1 MSGGEYDMRYR
12 KKLNKTKSK
21 ILLASFLFLIAIT
34 FITTYTFTYS
44 EYTTATTLSEV
55 ENASGV
61 FDNVVVVDDFSSDY
75 NYYMGLNY
83 TNSDDGT
90 LPSGTDQ
97 NIYNDSNLVKTIIHY
112 SGEAIDDTS
121 KVGYVSLDERQD
133 TYTYY
138 KYYPVKDG
146 YITIELIDNPFTDR
160 PTDKAFNG
168 WLTDYEGAT
177 LSYDA
182 NYYVRYAKVPVTMT
196 NNIPNQIEITFHA
209 NWYTAKVYN
218 ITSTSNQWSSA
229 LSSLNKKGMTQLG
242 GTKYI
247 YEDVS
252 SLYTMGSIGFFE
264 RYPSGAVN
272 NSGQN
277 VSGRCW
283 GTCTYYIRV
292 GVNNYDPS
300 TTYYKLTGN
309 GNNRTMTQYTVQ
321 VIDTEEIP
329 GLSANTLLAGFY
341 QEVIIRNGASIAG
354 YYDSNGV
361 LQTSGTCGTSGGC
374 SYYELFQY
382 YDSSGNINR
391 AVDGEIYYYLTTRDM
406 NIIVMQANTSSTFSN
421 NTNIP
426 FTLTSQYN
434 DNNYKNSVA
443 WTVSN
448 VSVICNDDVTIE
460 NIRIN
465 SNQSSSKGEPSSS
478 TNSNRYLYANYNNVK
493 LGRGIVGTGSYK
505 NFNGI
510 FGGNNESDSI
520 GSRDNTVKYKLI
532 VESGLY
538 NTITLTNGPVYG
550 SMNKYIEAIGLY
562 GNDYDKVTKNNTNLD
577 VNYDANGSWG
587 GGNYYSSSETTGITF
602 DTIVRSGSFGTGKYD
617 HITGI
622 YVGGRA
628 RGNHYTARRIK
639 VEGGWIYNLIGGPL
653 TGSNRG
659 SINDTYIYMTGGEV
673 DMIIGGADTSAT
685 YGNRIISVT
694 DGTVNYSVFGGSNG
708 YNGADTDGTLNGSSL
723 IYIGGNSIIGNEDY
737 VNNNTTLW
745 GAEAGSVFGIGN
757 GKEGTSS
764 IGSNDN
770 SNIVVDSNATIL
782 NNVYGGG
789 NYGATGISSRSNT
802 NTTNITINGG
812 TINGSVYGGGNNNGA
827 GSNTKTSTIN
837 VKMTNGTVLGSI
849 YGGSKN
855 KGTVYGNTNLD
866 ILAGTVQT
874 SVYGGGEGGYTSA
887 NEPGTFVTGAVKVN
901 VGVKDQDNNLLKI
914 NTSVYGGSA
923 FGTVNGSEQTTTIS
937 SNNTNVIVNSGT
949 IKNVFGGGEGN
960 NTYTPYVEGNVTVNV
975 NGGIIDNVF
984 GGNDL
989 KGTPNGIVRVNVNG
1003 GEIQNAYAG
1012 GNQTEVDSPYIN
1024 LLGGTVINAFGGG
1037 NNAKVT
1043 TSNVLL
1049 DGGTVTNVFGGSNE
1063 AGDVTTSNVV
1073 ANSGTA
1079 TNIFGGNNIGG
1090 TTATTNVTI
1099 NGGTIENAY
1108 GGGEQTDVTDST
1120 NITLNARVTNLF
1132 GGSDS
1137 AGTVKT
1143 SYVDVNDGIATN
1155 VYGGNN
1161 LGGTTTTSNVT
1172 ITGGIIDSVY
1182 GGGLQAST
1190 NSSNV
1195 NLIYGKINNIF
1206 GGGSKAGVETTHVNL
1221 NKGYVKNTFGGSNT
1235 SGNVTTSNI
1244 KNIDNGL
1251 TTSNVTATT
1260 TFNTSTINQI
1270 GATGI
1275 KSSETLNVTINNGE
1289 SANITKWDF
1298 YLITTESIFDSNWSG
1313 TTVEEIN
1320 GVFHANEVNQW
1331 YGTNTINAGSSHSF
1345 SFNIHSYVDYEE
1357 FKVCGYVFIGYDD
1370 DGNMYKTVGYDDLYA
1385 TNVFGG
1391 NNEGGITTTSNIN
1404 LTDGN
1409 IDSVY
1414 GGGEKATT
1422 DNPNVLIDGATIN
1435 KVVYGGGDQA
1445 PITNDTIVEIKNKAN
1460 ILGNVYGGGNE
1471 GIVNG
1476 KTTVNVTESTIS
1488 ENVYGG
1494 GNKAKVVGN
1503 TNVTINK
1510 ATILNSIYGGGNEAL
1525 IEGNTNVDV
1534 IESNISYNVFGG
1546 GNNGQVL
1553 KNANTTIT
1561 NSTVGESAYAGGNG
1575 STATVVGNNL
1585 INIEGVTSIVKHV
1598 FGGGNAAETGC
1609 ESDIKDSDGNTV
1621 ITCENPNTSKSE
1633 VNIAGATIGGNV
1645 YGGANTSVVY
1655 GETFVNIGIDTI
1667 NNDYGLTKGNIQI
1680 TGTIFGGGEA
1690 NASGSEDYDFKF
1702 ISVTKGINIHMDA
1715 NNHDTYQID
1724 GSIFGSGN
1732 ASSSGGYSY
1741 ITIDNYG
1748 TFDNY
1753 KNNISIQRTDV
1764 VTLNNSA
1771 IELAGAKDRTNKYE
1785 SELFTL
1791 SRIGELK
1798 LKNGSTLYLDKG
1810 ANLLEKFSSLVDV
1823 DGTEQE
1829 VGVTIDKENGTV
1841 TKTADNRIYMYEG
1854 KNLNIS
1860 DDESLAT
1867 YGEVNGMTFFGMF
1880 TKDRNGKVATALY
1893 SANYD
1898 YGDTVSG
1905 SELYYFSS
1913 GSYVVGEHKTNH
1925 DITKD
1930 GFYTNYANDDGTTIS
1945 VDYIEPTPSD
1955 AIYYR
1960 WVVGESVEVLEVSLT
1975 ASKYSTLGTYEL
1987 QLLNFYHPNTEIDVL
2002 GVNYDN
2008 LASDINLLKEDDI
2021 PRHADTIE
2029 DANTNFGL
2037 SMKTGTTGW
2046 ITKGDTEFLTDGEK
2060 DIVGTTTYKAENSN
2074 AIPSLVFYLYHSK
2087 NLSETKDLGSVTISL
2102 MVVTPID
2109 DLSNKIQRINI
2120 EVSMDSALY
2129 DGDNYEAAITPGA
2142 KYEMF
2147 ANSNVNITS
2156 KSTFSSY
2163 YSLYVSKDT
2172 NPYKQGYYRSL
2183 VSSYAMPV
2191 NTKIT
2196 MIDFASS
2203 DKPEYYYYVINETDY
2218 NQSVV
2223 ELASE
2228 GEVSYPLSRFVR
2240 MGSSS
2245 SNNTYSDT
2253 DANTKY
2259 YDSDNKK
2266 AEEEFIFIVDLK
2278 ESNINTDVLRKSL
2291 LIELRDQN
2299 DNPVIPVLDIEQ
2311 QKMIYNLYA
2320 NRDAVINATA
2330 ELSKKSIYIGN
2341 SVDLTVVTDFA
2352 QQKTGSTN
2360 IIDTNFYDK
2369 KLGIKLSLYDEEDN
2383 LVNGASLLGTKFIYE
2398 DVSYFPRQDGTVRFN
2413 IAESVANVS
2422 SKITIDTKDS
2432 NIASGVYKLVIETFG
2447 SSDGIYYGL
2456 ESSAKIEKEITIIN
2470 DIFGLSAE
2478 MYESDV
2484 LIDKDTGLSEDE
2496 NNYVEFQFA
2505 YSSGLTN
2512 PNIRVSLYRRT
2523 YTDVYNYTYELV
2535 DLQDYV
2541 TNELKATNNSKE
2553 YVVKESPSSSF
2564 QYILNMKDNLK
2575 TGTYQIKFSLYDE
2588 DNYVGSIDKY
2598 IIIE

>member
-1 MSGGEYDMRYR
+1 
-12 KKLNKTKSK
+12 
-21 ILLASFLFLIAIT
+21 
-34 FITTYTFTYS
+34 
-44 EYTTATTLSEV
+44 
-55 ENASGV
+55 
-61 FDNVVVVDDFSSDY
+61 
-75 NYYMGLNY
+75 
-83 TNSDDGT
+83 
-90 LPSGTDQ
+90 
-97 NIYNDSNLVKTIIHY
+97 
-112 SGEAIDDTS
+112 
-121 KVGYVSLDERQD
+121 
-133 TYTYY
+133 
-138 KYYPVKDG
+138 
-146 YITIELIDNPFTDR
+146 
-160 PTDKAFNG
+160 
-168 WLTDYEGAT
+168 
-177 LSYDA
+177 
-182 NYYVRYAKVPVTMT
+182 
-196 NNIPNQIEITFHA
+196 
-209 NWYTAKVYN
+209 
-218 ITSTSNQWSSA
+218 
-229 LSSLNKKGMTQLG
+229 
-242 GTKYI
+242 
-247 YEDVS
+247 
-252 SLYTMGSIGFFE
+252 
-264 RYPSGAVN
+264 
-272 NSGQN
+272 
-277 VSGRCW
+277 
-283 GTCTYYIRV
+283 
-292 GVNNYDPS
+292 
-300 TTYYKLTGN
+300 
-309 GNNRTMTQYTVQ
+309 
-321 VIDTEEIP
+321 
-329 GLSANTLLAGFY
+329 
-341 QEVIIRNGASIAG
+341 
-354 YYDSNGV
+354 
-361 LQTSGTCGTSGGC
+361 
-374 SYYELFQY
+374 
-382 YDSSGNINR
+382 
-391 AVDGEIYYYLTTRDM
+391 
-406 NIIVMQANTSSTFSN
+406 
-421 NTNIP
+421 
-426 FTLTSQYN
+426 
-434 DNNYKNSVA
+434 
-443 WTVSN
+443 
-448 VSVICNDDVTIE
+448 
-460 NIRIN
+460 
-465 SNQSSSKGEPSSS
+465 
-478 TNSNRYLYANYNNVK
+478 
-493 LGRGIVGTGSYK
+493 
-505 NFNGI
+505 
-510 FGGNNESDSI
+510 
-520 GSRDNTVKYKLI
+520 
-532 VESGLY
+532 
-538 NTITLTNGPVYG
+538 
-550 SMNKYIEAIGLY
+550 
-562 GNDYDKVTKNNTNLD
+562 
-577 VNYDANGSWG
+577 
-587 GGNYYSSSETTGITF
+587 
-602 DTIVRSGSFGTGKYD
+602 
-617 HITGI
+617 
-622 YVGGRA
+622 
-628 RGNHYTARRIK
+628 
-639 VEGGWIYNLIGGPL
+639 
-653 TGSNRG
+653 
-659 SINDTYIYMTGGEV
+659 
-673 DMIIGGADTSAT
+673 
-685 YGNRIISVT
+685 
-694 DGTVNYSVFGGSNG
+694 
-708 YNGADTDGTLNGSSL
+708 
-723 IYIGGNSIIGNEDY
+723 
-737 VNNNTTLW
+737 
-745 GAEAGSVFGIGN
+745 
-757 GKEGTSS
+757 
-764 IGSNDN
+764 
-770 SNIVVDSNATIL
+770 
-782 NNVYGGG
+782 
-789 NYGATGISSRSNT
+789 
-802 NTTNITINGG
+802 
-812 TINGSVYGGGNNNGA
+812 
-827 GSNTKTSTIN
+827 
-837 VKMTNGTVLGSI
+837 
-849 YGGSKN
+849 
-855 KGTVYGNTNLD
+855 
-866 ILAGTVQT
+866 
-874 SVYGGGEGGYTSA
+874 
-887 NEPGTFVTGAVKVN
+887 
-901 VGVKDQDNNLLKI
+901 
-914 NTSVYGGSA
+914 
-923 FGTVNGSEQTTTIS
+923 
-937 SNNTNVIVNSGT
+937 
-949 IKNVFGGGEGN
+949 
-960 NTYTPYVEGNVTVNV
+960 
-975 NGGIIDNVF
+975 
-984 GGNDL
+984 
-989 KGTPNGIVRVNVNG
+989 
-1003 GEIQNAYAG
+1003 
-1012 GNQTEVDSPYIN
+1012 
-1024 LLGGTVINAFGGG
+1024 
-1037 NNAKVT
+1037 
-1043 TSNVLL
+1043 
-1049 DGGTVTNVFGGSNE
+1049 
-1063 AGDVTTSNVV
+1063 
-1073 ANSGTA
+1073 
-1079 TNIFGGNNIGG
+1079 
-1090 TTATTNVTI
+1090 
-1099 NGGTIENAY
+1099 
-1108 GGGEQTDVTDST
+1108 
-1120 NITLNARVTNLF
+1120 
-1132 GGSDS
+1132 
-1137 AGTVKT
+1137 
-1143 SYVDVNDGIATN
+1143 
-1155 VYGGNN
+1155 
-1161 LGGTTTTSNVT
+1161 
-1172 ITGGIIDSVY
+1172 
-1182 GGGLQAST
+1182 
-1190 NSSNV
+1190 
-1195 NLIYGKINNIF
+1195 
-1206 GGGSKAGVETTHVNL
+1206 
-1221 NKGYVKNTFGGSNT
+1221 
-1235 SGNVTTSNI
+1235 
-1244 KNIDNGL
+1244 
-1251 TTSNVTATT
+1251 
-1260 TFNTSTINQI
+1260 
-1270 GATGI
+1270 
-1275 KSSETLNVTINNGE
+1275 
-1289 SANITKWDF
+1289 
-1298 YLITTESIFDSNWSG
+1298 
-1313 TTVEEIN
+1313 
-1320 GVFHANEVNQW
+1320 
-1331 YGTNTINAGSSHSF
+1331 
-1345 SFNIHSYVDYEE
+1345 
-1357 FKVCGYVFIGYDD
+1357 
-1370 DGNMYKTVGYDDLYA
+1370 MYKTVGYDDLYA
-1385 TNVFGG
+1385 TNIFGG

-1404 LTDGN
+1404 LTNGN

-1445 PITNDTIVEIKNKAN
+1445 PITNDTIVEIKNNAN

-1553 KNANTTIT
+1553 KNANTTIA
-1561 NSTVGESAYAGGNG
+1561 NSTIGESAYAGGNG
-1575 STATVVGNNL
+1575 TTATVVGNNL
-1585 INIEGVTSIVKHV
+1585 INVEGTTSIVKHL

-1609 ESDIKDSDGNTV
+1609 DSDIKDSTGNV
-1621 ITCENPNTSKSE
+1621 ILTCANPDKSKSE

-1667 NNDYGLTKGNIQI
+1667 DTGYRLTKGDVLIS
-1680 TGTIFGGGEA
+1680 GTIFGGGEA

-1702 ISVTKGINIHMDA
+1702 ISVTKGINIHMNA

-1748 TFDNY
+1748 TPDNY
-1753 KNNISIQRTDV
+1753 KNNISIQRTDI

-1829 VGVTIDKENGTV
+1829 VVVTIDKDNGTV

-1893 SANYD
+1893 SPNYD

-1925 DITKD
+1925 DIEKD
-1930 GFYTNYANDDGTTIS
+1930 GFYTNYANDDGTSIS

-1987 QLLNFYHPNTEIDVL
+1987 QLLNFYHPNTEIYVL

-2008 LASDINLLKEDDI
+2008 LASDINLLKEEDI
-2021 PRHADTIE
+2021 PRHADTTE

-2046 ITKGDTEFLTDGEK
+2046 ITKGDTEFLTVGDK
-2060 DIVGTTTYKAENSN
+2060 DVSGTTTYKAENSN

-2087 NLSETKDLGSVTISL
+2087 NLTETKELGSVTISL

-2109 DLSNKIQRINI
+2109 DLSNKVQRINI

-2163 YSLYVSKDT
+2163 YSLYISKDT

-2183 VSSYAMPV
+2183 VSSYALPT

-2218 NQSVV
+2218 NNSVI
-2223 ELASE
+2223 ELANE

-2245 SNNTYSDT
+2245 TNNTYSDT

-2259 YDSDNKK
+2259 YDSDNQK

-2320 NRDAVINATA
+2320 NKDAVINATA
-2330 ELSKKSIYIGN
+2330 ELSKKSIYVGN

-2352 QQKTGSTN
+2352 QQKIGSTN

-2369 KLGIKLSLYDEEDN
+2369 KLGIKLSFYDEENN

-2422 SKITIDTKDS
+2422 SKITIDTTNS

-2478 MYESDV
+2478 MYESDII
-2484 LIDKDTGLSEDE
+2484 IDKDTGFSEDE
-2496 NNYVEFQFA
+2496 NNYVEFRFA

-2523 YTDVYNYTYELV
+2523 YTNVYDYTYQLV

-2541 TNELKATNNSKE
+2541 TNELTATNNSKE
-2553 YVVKESPSSSF
+2553 YLVKNSPSSSF

-2575 TGTYQIKFSLYDE
+2575 TGTYQVKFSLYDE

>member
-1 MSGGEYDMRYR
+1 MRY
-12 KKLNKTKSK
+12 KKRINQTKSK
-21 ILLASFLFLIAIT
+21 ILIASFLFLIIVT
-34 FITTYTFTYS
+34 FITTYTLTYS

-61 FDNVVVVDDFSSDY
+61 FDNIVVVDDFSSDY

-83 TNSDDGT
+83 TNSSDGT
-90 LPSGTDQ
+90 LPSGVDQ
-97 NIYNDSNLVKTIIHY
+97 NLYNDSNLVKTIIHY
-112 SGEAIDDTS
+112 SGRDLNDNS
-121 KVGYVSLDERQD
+121 LVGYVSLNERQD

-160 PTDKAFNG
+160 PTDKGFNG
-168 WLTDYEGAT
+168 WITDYQGVT
-177 LSYDA
+177 ISYDS
-182 NYYVRYAKVPVTMT
+182 NYYIRYAKVPVTIT
-196 NNIPNQIEITFHA
+196 DNKPDQIEITFHA
-209 NWYTAKVYN
+209 NWYNASVGR
-218 ITSTSNQWSSA
+218 ITSTANQWSSVFSN
-229 LSSLNKKGMTQLG
+229 LKTGEMQQIG
-242 GTKYI
+242 GTITI
-247 YEDVS
+247 YEDVTQF
-252 SLYTMGSIGFFE
+252 YTQGTIT
-264 RYPSGAVN
+264 RWDYYPSGAVN
-272 NSGQN
+272 ASGNSLTGWCN
-277 VSGRCW
+277 SRNG
-283 GTCTYYIRV
+283 CTYYMQV
-292 GVNNYDPS
+292 TDNVYNPDV
-300 TTYYKLTGN
+300 TYYELTGN
-309 GNNRTMTQYTVQ
+309 GNNRRMTQHTVT
-321 VIDTEEIP
+321 VIGTEEVP
-329 GLSANTLLAGFY
+329 GLDAGIKLAGFY
-341 QEVIIRNGASIAG
+341 REVNVSDGTG
-354 YYDSNGV
+354 YYDNNGV
-361 LQTSGTCGTSGGC
+361 LQTSRNCTSGTCT
-374 SYYELFQY
+374 YYELVQY
-382 YDSSGNINR
+382 YDASGNIEES
-391 AVDGEIYYYLTTRDM
+391 VEDETYYYLATRDT
-406 NIIVMQANTSSTFSN
+406 NIIVMTSNTSSTWTSSQN
-421 NTNIP
+421 KP
-426 FTLTSQYN
+426 FTLTSLHNGVKYN
-434 DNNYKNSVA
+434 VT
-443 WTVSN
+443 WTVSKTA
-448 VSVICNDDVTIE
+448 VTCYNDTAIE
-460 NIRIN
+460 NLTIN
-465 SNQSSSKGEPSSS
+465 SNQSSNG
-478 TNSNRYLYANYNNVK
+478 NSPTDATGTTRYLYANYNNVK
-493 LGRGIVGTGSYK
+493 VGRGIVQSSTYK

-510 FGGNNESDSI
+510 IGGDNSTSSM
-520 GSRDNTVKYKLI
+520 GSSSNTIKYKLI
-532 VESGLY
+532 VESGFY
-538 NTITLTNGPVYG
+538 NTITLTNGPAYG
-550 SMNKYIEAIGLY
+550 TANKYVEAIGLY
-562 GNDYDKVTKNNTNLD
+562 GNDYDKVTKDNTNLD

-587 GGNYYSSSETTGITF
+587 GGNYYSSSLTTGITF

-622 YVGGRA
+622 YVGGRSY
-628 RGNHYTARRIK
+628 GTHYTARRIK

-659 SINDTYIYMTGGEV
+659 NINDTYMYITGGEV
-673 DMIIGGADTSAT
+673 DMIVGGAGTSAT

-708 YNGADTDGTLNGSSL
+708 YDGSNTDGTLNGSSF
-723 IYIGGNSIIGNEDY
+723 IYIGGNATIGNPDY
-737 VNNNTTLW
+737 VNNNITLW

-770 SNIVVDSNATIL
+770 SNIIVDGNATIL

-789 NYGATGISSRSNT
+789 NFGATGISSSSNT

-837 VKMTNGTVLGSI
+837 IKMTNGTILGSV

-855 KGTVYGNTNLD
+855 KGTVYGNVNLD
-866 ILAGTVQT
+866 IQKGTVQT
-874 SVYGGGEGGYTSA
+874 SVYGGGEGGYASN
-887 NEPGTFVTGAVKVN
+887 NEPGTFVTGAVQVN
-901 VGVKDQDNNLLKI
+901 IGEINQENNLLNI

-923 FGTVNGSEQTTTIS
+923 FGTVNGSTQTTNVS
-937 SNNTNVIVNSGT
+937 SSNTNVVVNSGT

-960 NTYTPYVEGNVTVNV
+960 DTYTPYVEGNVTVDIH
-975 NGGIIDNVF
+975 GGIIENVF

-989 KGTPNGIVRVNVNG
+989 KGTPNGSVTVNING

-1012 GNQTEVDSPYIN
+1012 GNQTEVESPYIN
-1024 LLGGTVINAFGGG
+1024 LLGGTIENAFGGG

-1049 DGGTVTNVFGGSNE
+1049 DGATATNVFGGSN
-1063 AGDVTTSNVV
+1063 ASGDVTTSNVI

-1099 NGGTIENAY
+1099 NGGTIQNAY
-1108 GGGEQTDVTDST
+1108 GGGEQTDVTDAT

-1143 SYVDVNDGIATN
+1143 SYVNVFDGIATN
-1155 VYGGNN
+1155 IYGGNN

-1172 ITGGIIDSVY
+1172 ITGGIINNVY

-1190 NSSNV
+1190 TASNV
-1195 NLIYGKINNIF
+1195 NLIYGKVDNLF

-1244 KNIDNGL
+1244 KNITNNL
-1251 TTSNVTATT
+1251 TTSNVSATT
-1260 TFNTSTINQI
+1260 TVTTSTINQT
-1270 GATGI
+1270 GATDI
-1275 KSSETLNVTINNGE
+1275 KSSETLKVTINNGE

-1298 YLITTESIFDSNWSG
+1298 YLVTTESIFDSNWSG

-1320 GVFHANEVNQW
+1320 GVFHANEINQW
-1331 YGTNTINAGSSHSF
+1331 YGTNPISAGGSHSF
-1345 SFNIHSYVDYEE
+1345 EFNIHSYVEYEE

-1370 DGNMYKTVGYDDLYA
+1370 NGNQYKTVGYDDLYA
-1385 TNVFGG
+1385 TSIFGG
-1391 NNEGGITTTSNIN
+1391 NNEGGITDSSNIN
-1404 LTDGN
+1404 LTNGN

-1422 DNPNVLIDGATIN
+1422 NTPQVVIDGATIN

-1445 PITNDTIVEIKNKAN
+1445 PITNDTLVDIKNNAS

-1476 KTTVNVTESTIS
+1476 KTTVNVTASTIS
-1488 ENVYGG
+1488 LNIYGG

-1503 TNVTINK
+1503 TLVTSTNS
-1510 ATILNSIYGGGNEAL
+1510 TILNNIYGGGNEAA
-1525 IEGNTNVDV
+1525 IEGNTNVKV

-1546 GNNGQVL
+1546 GNNGQVF
-1553 KNANTTIT
+1553 KNASTTIT
-1561 NSTVGESAYAGGNG
+1561 NSTIGESAYAGGNG

-1585 INIEGVTSIVKHV
+1585 INVEGTTSIVKHL

-1609 ESDIKDSDGNTV
+1609 ATDIKDSNGTT
-1621 ITCENPNTSKSE
+1621 IMTCASPNTSKSE
-1633 VNIAGATIGGNV
+1633 VNVAGATIGGNV

-1655 GETFVNIGIDTI
+1655 GETFVNIGVDTI
-1667 NNDYGLTKGNIQI
+1667 DPSYNLTKGNIQI

-1715 NNHDTYQID
+1715 TDHDIYQID

-1741 ITIDNYG
+1741 INIDNYG
-1748 TFDNY
+1748 TPEDY
-1753 KNNISIQRTDV
+1753 KNNISIQRADI

-1810 ANLLEKFSSLVDV
+1810 ANLLEKFSSLADVGNTETEVTVD
-1823 DGTEQE
+1823 
-1829 VGVTIDKENGTV
+1829 IDKDAGTV

-1880 TKDRNGKVATALY
+1880 TKDRNGRVATALY
-1893 SANYD
+1893 SPNYD
-1898 YGDTVSG
+1898 YGDAVSG

-1913 GSYVVGEHKTNH
+1913 GSYVVGEHKTDH

-1930 GFYTNYANDDGTTIS
+1930 GFYTNYASEDGTSIT

-2008 LASDINLLKEDDI
+2008 LSSDINLLQESDI
-2021 PRHADTIE
+2021 PRHADTAE
-2029 DANTNFGL
+2029 EANTNFGL
-2037 SMKTGTTGW
+2037 SMKSGTTGW
-2046 ITKGDTEFLTDGEK
+2046 ITKGDTEFLTVGDK
-2060 DIVGTTTYKAENSN
+2060 DIKGTTIYKAENSN

-2163 YSLYVSKDT
+2163 YSLYINKDT
-2172 NPYKQGYYRSL
+2172 NPYKEGYYRSL
-2183 VSSYAMPV
+2183 VSSYAMPA

-2203 DKPEYYYYVINETDY
+2203 DKPEYYYYVISGSDY
-2218 NQSVV
+2218 QQSVT
-2223 ELASE
+2223 ELATE
-2228 GEVSYPLSRFVR
+2228 GEVSYPLSRFIR

-2245 SNNTYSDT
+2245 TNNTYSDT
-2253 DANTKY
+2253 TANTKY
-2259 YDSDNKK
+2259 YDSENQK
-2266 AEEEFIFIVDLK
+2266 AEEEFVFIVDFK
-2278 ESNINTDVLRKSL
+2278 ESNIDTDVLRKSL
-2291 LIELRDQN
+2291 LIELRAAN

-2320 NRDAVINATA
+2320 DKDAIINATA
-2330 ELSKKSIYIGN
+2330 ELSKKSIYVGN

-2352 QQKTGSTN
+2352 QQKIGGTN

-2369 KLGIKLSLYDEEDN
+2369 KLGIKLSFYDEEDN
-2383 LVNGASLLGTKFIYE
+2383 LVNGASLLGTRFIYE
-2398 DVSYFPRQDGTVRFN
+2398 DASYFPRQDGTVRFN

-2422 SKITIDTKDS
+2422 SKITIDTTNS
-2432 NIASGVYKLVIETFG
+2432 NIASGIYKLVIETFG

-2456 ESSAKIEKEITIIN
+2456 ESSATIEKEITIIN

-2484 LIDKDTGLSEDE
+2484 IIDKDTGLSEDK
-2496 NNYVEFQFA
+2496 NNYVEFRFA
-2505 YSSGLTN
+2505 YSSGLTK

-2523 YTDVYNYTYELV
+2523 YTDIYNYTYNLV

-2541 TNELKATNNSKE
+2541 TNELTTTNNNNE
-2553 YVVKESPSSSF
+2553 YLVMNSPSSSF
-2564 QYILNMKDNLK
+2564 QYILNMKENLK
-2575 TGTYQIKFSLYDE
+2575 TGTYQVKFSLYDE

-2598 IIIE
+2598 IIIK

>member
-1 MSGGEYDMRYR
+1 MRY
-12 KKLNKTKSK
+12 KKRNNQTKSK
-21 ILLASFLFLIAIT
+21 ILIASFLFLIIVT
-34 FITTYTFTYS
+34 CITTYTLTYS

-61 FDNVVVVDDFSSDY
+61 FDNIVVVDDFSSDY

-83 TNSDDGT
+83 TNSSDGT
-90 LPSGTDQ
+90 LPSGVDQ
-97 NIYNDSNLVKTIIHY
+97 NLYNDSNLVKTIIHY
-112 SGEAIDDTS
+112 SGRDLNDNS
-121 KVGYVSLDERQD
+121 LVGYVSLNERQD

-160 PTDKAFNG
+160 PTDKGFNG
-168 WLTDYEGAT
+168 WITDYQGAT
-177 LSYDA
+177 ISYDA
-182 NYYVRYAKVPVTMT
+182 NYYVRYAKVPVTIT
-196 NNIPNQIEITFHA
+196 DNKPDQIEITFHA
-209 NWYTAKVYN
+209 SWHTANVGYIDSTNNSWNDAMSPLISAGMRQMGGSIYT
-218 ITSTSNQWSSA
+218 
-229 LSSLNKKGMTQLG
+229 
-242 GTKYI
+242 

-252 SLYTMGSIGFFE
+252 EFYTSDSIGFWQS
-264 RYPSGAVN
+264 YPSGVVDSSG
-272 NSGQN
+272 NSL
-277 VSGRCW
+277 SGTCW
-283 GTCTYYIRV
+283 RGTCTYYIKV
-292 GVNNYDPS
+292 GANNYNPDV
-300 TTYYKLTGN
+300 TYYELTGN
-309 GNNRTMTQYTVQ
+309 GNNRRMQVHTVQ
-321 VIDTEEIP
+321 ITGEEQTEYLPE
-329 GLSANTLLAGFY
+329 NTILAGFY
-341 QEVIIRNGASIAG
+341 REITINRGSSIVG
-354 YYDSNGV
+354 YYDSKGII
-361 LQTSGTCGTSGGC
+361 QTSGTCGTNGGC
-374 SYYELFQY
+374 VYYELIQY
-382 YDSSGNINR
+382 YDSNGNVER
-391 AVDGEIYYYLTTRDM
+391 ALADTIYYYLVTRDM
-406 NIIVMQANTSSTFSN
+406 NIIVMNTSISN
-421 NTNIP
+421 SWSDNSNKP
-426 FTLTSQYN
+426 FTLTSEYN
-434 DNNYKNSVA
+434 GVSSKSSVT
-443 WTVSN
+443 WN
-448 VSVICNDDVTIE
+448 VSDTAVICNDDVVIE
-460 NIRIN
+460 NLTIN
-465 SNQSSSKGEPSSS
+465 SGQTSSTSTPSSS
-478 TNSNRYLYANYNNVK
+478 SSASANFYGNYNNVK
-493 LGRGIVGTGSYK
+493 IGRGIKQYGSYK
-505 NFNGI
+505 TFSGV
-510 FGGNNESDSI
+510 FGGGNKGENEGSTSDI
-520 GSRDNTVKYKLI
+520 LRYRLM
-532 VESGLY
+532 VESGWY
-538 NTITLTNGPVYG
+538 NTITQTNGNATGGILIG
-550 SMNKYIEAIGLY
+550 SVTRYIEGQAWY
-562 GNDYDKVTKNNTNLD
+562 GNDYDRAKNVNTNLD
-577 VNYDANGSWG
+577 VYYDVAGSFG
-587 GGNYYSSSETTGITF
+587 GGTYNASTNVSIAF
-602 DTIVRSGSFGTGKYD
+602 DALVKSGSFGTQRGSD
-617 HITGI
+617 HTVGI
-622 YVGGRA
+622 YVGGRNA
-628 RGNHYTARRIK
+628 GTHNAARRIK
-639 VEGGWIYNLIGGPL
+639 IEGGYIYNLIGGPI
-653 TGSNRG
+653 TASSRTNT
-659 SINDTYIYMTGGEV
+659 NDTYVFMTGGEV
-673 DMIIGGADTSAT
+673 DMIVGGAGTSPT
-685 YGNRIISVT
+685 YGHRILSLTGGI
-694 DGTVNYSVFGGSNG
+694 VNYSVFGGSNG
-708 YNGADTDGTLNGSSL
+708 YDGRSSDGTLNGSSFV
-723 IYIGGNSIIGNEDY
+723 YVGGNSVVGKQEY
-737 VNNNTTLW
+737 VDNNNTLW

-757 GKEGTSS
+757 GKNGTDT

-770 SNIVVDSNATIL
+770 SNIIIDGNATIL

-789 NYGATGISSRSNT
+789 NYGATGISSSSNT
-802 NTTNITINGG
+802 NTTNIYIHGG
-812 TINGSVYGGGNNNGA
+812 TISGSVYGGGNNNGA
-827 GSNTKTSTIN
+827 GSSSKNSTIN
-837 VKMTNGTVLGSI
+837 ISMDGGSVLGSI

-855 KGTVYGNTNLD
+855 KGTVYGNVNLN
-866 ILAGTVQT
+866 IKKGTVQT
-874 SVYGGGEGGYTSA
+874 SVYGGGEGGYASN
-887 NEPGTFVTGAVKVN
+887 NEPGTFVTGAVQVN
-901 VGVKDQDNNLLKI
+901 IGEINQENNLLNI

-923 FGTVNGSEQTTTIS
+923 FGTVNGSTQTTNVS
-937 SNNTNVIVNSGT
+937 SSNTNVVVNSGT

-960 NTYTPYVEGNVTVNV
+960 NTYTPYVEGNVTVAIH
-975 NGGIIDNVF
+975 GGIIENVF

-989 KGTPNGIVRVNVNG
+989 KGTPNGSVTVNIDG
-1003 GEIQNAYAG
+1003 GEVQNAYAG
-1012 GNQTEVDSPYIN
+1012 GNQTEVESPYIN
-1024 LLGGTVINAFGGG
+1024 LLGGTVENAFGGG

-1049 DGGTVTNVFGGSNE
+1049 DGATATNIFGGSN
-1063 AGDVTTSNVV
+1063 ASGDVTTSNVI

-1120 NITLNARVTNLF
+1120 NITLNSRVTNLF

-1143 SYVDVNDGIATN
+1143 SYVNVFDGIATN

-1172 ITGGIIDSVY
+1172 ITGGIINNVY

-1190 NSSNV
+1190 TASNV
-1195 NLIYGKINNIF
+1195 NLNYGKVDNLF

-1244 KNIDNGL
+1244 KNITNNL
-1251 TTSNVTATT
+1251 TTSNVSATT
-1260 TFNTSTINQI
+1260 TFTTSTINQT
-1270 GATGI
+1270 GASNI
-1275 KSSETLNVTINNGE
+1275 KSSETLKVTINNGE

-1298 YLITTESIFDSNWSG
+1298 YLITTDAIFDSNWSG

-1320 GVFHANEVNQW
+1320 GVFHSNEINQW
-1331 YGTNTINAGSSHSF
+1331 YGTNPISAGGSHSF
-1345 SFNIHSYVDYEE
+1345 EFNIHSYVEYEE

-1370 DGNMYKTVGYDDLYA
+1370 NGNQYKTVGYDDLYA
-1385 TNVFGG
+1385 TSIFGG
-1391 NNEGGITTTSNIN
+1391 NNEGGITDTSNIN
-1404 LTDGN
+1404 LTNGN

-1422 DNPNVLIDGATIN
+1422 NTPQVVIDGATIN

-1445 PITNDTIVEIKNKAN
+1445 PITNDTLVDIKNNAS

-1476 KTTVNVTESTIS
+1476 KTTVNVTNSTIS
-1488 ENVYGG
+1488 LNIYGG

-1503 TNVTINK
+1503 TNVQSTNS
-1510 ATILNSIYGGGNEAL
+1510 TILNNIYGGGNEAA
-1525 IEGNTNVDV
+1525 IEGNTNVLV
-1534 IESNISYNVFGG
+1534 SESNISYNVFGG
-1546 GNNGQVL
+1546 GNNGQVF
-1553 KNANTTIT
+1553 KNASTTIT
-1561 NSTVGESAYAGGNG
+1561 NSVIGESAYAGGNG

-1585 INIEGVTSIVKHV
+1585 INVEGTTSIVKHL

-1609 ESDIKDSDGNTV
+1609 ETDIKDSNGTT
-1621 ITCENPNTSKSE
+1621 IMTCANPNTSKSE
-1633 VNIAGATIGGNV
+1633 VNVAGATIGGNV

-1655 GETFVNIGIDTI
+1655 GETFVNIGADTI
-1667 NNDYGLTKGNIQI
+1667 DSSYNLTKGDIQI

-1715 NNHDTYQID
+1715 TNHDIYQID

-1741 ITIDNYG
+1741 INIDNYG
-1748 TFDNY
+1748 TPENY
-1753 KNNISIQRTDV
+1753 KNNISIQRADI

-1810 ANLLEKFSSLVDV
+1810 ANLLEKFSSLADV
-1823 DGTEQE
+1823 DGTETE
-1829 VGVTIDKENGTV
+1829 VTVNIDENAGTV

-1854 KNLNIS
+1854 KNLNIF

-1893 SANYD
+1893 SPNYD

-1913 GSYVVGEHKTNH
+1913 GSYVVGEHKTDH

-1930 GFYTNYANDDGTTIS
+1930 GFYTNYASEDGTSIT

-2008 LASDINLLKEDDI
+2008 LSSDINLLQESDI
-2021 PRHADTIE
+2021 PRHADTTE

-2037 SMKTGTTGW
+2037 SMKSGTTGW
-2046 ITKGDTEFLTDGEK
+2046 ITKGDTEFLTVGDK
-2060 DIVGTTTYKAENSN
+2060 DIQGTTIYKAENSN

-2163 YSLYVSKDT
+2163 YSLYINKDT
-2172 NPYKQGYYRSL
+2172 NPYKEGYYRSL
-2183 VSSYAMPV
+2183 VSSYAMPA

-2203 DKPEYYYYVINETDY
+2203 DKPEYYYYVISEADY
-2218 NQSVV
+2218 QQSIT
-2223 ELASE
+2223 ELATE
-2228 GEVSYPLSRFVR
+2228 GEVSYPLSRFIT

-2245 SNNTYSDT
+2245 TNNTYSDT
-2253 DANTKY
+2253 TANTKY
-2259 YDSDNKK
+2259 YDSENQK
-2266 AEEEFIFIVDLK
+2266 AEEEFVFIVDFK
-2278 ESNINTDVLRKSL
+2278 ESNIDTDVLRKSL

-2320 NRDAVINATA
+2320 NKDAVINATA
-2330 ELSKKSIYIGN
+2330 ELSKKSIYVGN

-2352 QQKTGSTN
+2352 QQKIGGTN

-2369 KLGIKLSLYDEEDN
+2369 KLGIKLSFYDEEDN
-2383 LVNGASLLGTKFIYE
+2383 LVNGASLLGTRFIYE
-2398 DVSYFPRQDGTVRFN
+2398 DASYFPRQDGTVRFN

-2422 SKITIDTKDS
+2422 SKITVDTTNS

-2456 ESSAKIEKEITIIN
+2456 ESSATIEKEITIIN
-2470 DIFGLSAE
+2470 DIFGLSAD

-2484 LIDKDTGLSEDE
+2484 IIDKDTGLSEDK
-2496 NNYVEFQFA
+2496 NNYVEFRFA
-2505 YSSGLTN
+2505 YSSGLTK

-2523 YTDVYNYTYELV
+2523 YTDIYNYTYNLV

-2541 TNELKATNNSKE
+2541 TNELITTNNNYE
-2553 YVVKESPSSSF
+2553 YLVMNSPSSSF
-2564 QYILNMKDNLK
+2564 QYILNMKENLK
-2575 TGTYQIKFSLYDE
+2575 TGTYQVKFSLYDE